1 MKKLVNKE
9 YVAGNEYTIAD
20 MAHFGGMWRSA
31 FAGIDVADHP
41 NVKRW
46 YDQVASC
53 PEVKVALSKIKALV
67 PSTT

>member
-1 MKKLVNKE
+1 
-9 YVAGNEYTIAD
+9 